1 MLSIRTAFRPAD
13 SRPVCGK
20 QRATN
25 SVPPFLRLAT
35 TNEPDSFPQ
44 GVNCVGSA
52 GITEQEAPP
61 RGFVARLPFEKQ
73 KSPTPSKIFVLV
85 QAMSTN
91 DKLLKFSH
99 QQPSKRVAIVIIIV
113 RKPAPPYNIR
123 REQKRREHIS
133 GNIEHTF
140 VSV

>member
-25 SVPPFLRLAT
+25 SVTPFFAACDDERTGQLPPGRQPF
-35 TNEPDSFPQ
+35 
-44 GVNCVGSA
+44 GSA

-123 REQKRREHIS
+123 REQKSTRAY
-133 GNIEHTF
+133 
-140 VSV
+140 